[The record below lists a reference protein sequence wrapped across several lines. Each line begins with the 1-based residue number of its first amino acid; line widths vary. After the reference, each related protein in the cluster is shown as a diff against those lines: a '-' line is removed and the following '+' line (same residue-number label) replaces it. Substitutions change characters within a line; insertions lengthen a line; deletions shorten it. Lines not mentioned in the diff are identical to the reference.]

1 MRRTSW
7 LVAISAT
14 AFALVFPTVSH
25 ADGIISALSV
35 SPDTVRGGAPSV
47 GTVTLAFPDPA
58 ATTALLFSSDPTV
71 AAVPPTVVIPAGAT
85 SANFTITT
93 NATAP
98 PTIVQLT
105 AAIGNVPRTA
115 NLSVNAATP
124 PGPSLSAVSVT
135 PTSVTGGSPA
145 TGTVTFNGV
154 TDGAIVQL
162 SSSNP
167 AVMQVPV
174 QTIVNGG
181 ASSAAFAVTT
191 SPVTTTTR
199 VTITAQWTSISRT
212 TTLTVSPGAPA
223 VADRVTITKARWKAR
238 LLTIQATGTNPTAI
252 LSVYLTATNGFMFEL
267 TNNGG
272 GRYSD
277 QRGMIFDPIQ
287 ITVRSNLRGEATAF
301 TTH

>member
-14 AFALVFPTVSH
+14 AFALVFPIASH
-25 ADGIISALSV
+25 ADGIISALSL
-35 SPDTVRGGAPSV
+35 SPDTVRAGAPSV
-47 GTVTLAFPDPA
+47 GTVSLAFPDA
-58 ATTALLFSSDPTV
+58 APTTALLFSSDTTV
-71 AAVPPTVVIPAGAT
+71 ASVPPSVVIPAGSTAA
-85 SANFTITT
+85 SFTITT
-93 NATAP
+93 NASAP

-124 PGPSLSAVSVT
+124 PGPTLSAVSVT
-135 PTSVTGGSPA
+135 PSSVTGGSPA
-145 TGTVTFNGV
+145 TGTVTFSGV

-162 SSSNP
+162 SSSNTS
-167 AVMQVPV
+167 VMQVPV
-174 QTIVNGG
+174 QTVVSGG

-191 SPVTTTTR
+191 SPVLTTTK
-199 VTITAQWTSISRT
+199 VSIIAQWTGITRT

-223 VADRVTITKARWKAR
+223 AADRVTITKARWKAR
-238 LLTIQATGTNPTAI
+238 LLTIQATGSNPTAI

-277 QRGMIFDPIQ
+277 QRGMIFDPVQ
-287 ITVRSNLRGEATAF
+287 ITVRSNLGGSATAF